1 MNRIRAASSAA
12 APCPVSRKTTQTA
25 PTPRPGAAK
34 EQFGSPPRESD
45 TVNAPWTG
53 DLGGTHLTDL
63 MTLLDEIL
71 GRARSGHTDLA
82 RAIEDLK
89 GHLRTL
95 PLHPTAT
102 ARLQQQAPPG
112 SANRLHYQGVN
123 LENAGEDV
131 PAEER
136 RVEFRDLAAQSSYQ
150 ELMSDLGYINRRLL
164 DVRSEVL
171 GAQNSRLAAR
181 HGA

>member
-1 MNRIRAASSAA
+1 
-12 APCPVSRKTTQTA
+12 
-25 PTPRPGAAK
+25 
-34 EQFGSPPRESD
+34 
-45 TVNAPWTG
+45 
-53 DLGGTHLTDL
+53 

-71 GRARSGHTDLA
+71 ARARSGHTDLA

-131 PAEER
+131 PTEER
-136 RVEFRDLAAQSSYQ
+136 RVEFRDLAAQSGYQ
-150 ELMSDLGYINRRLL
+150 ELMSDLGYINRRLI